1 MSELQI
7 KIIHEPDS
15 QKPFVIIDKP
25 AGLPSAPLNENDTNN
40 AFYQAAKLFPDML
53 EVQGKKSVEHGLLHR
68 LDTATAGL
76 MIIAA
81 TQKCYDF
88 LQNEQ
93 KENRIIKTYLAEC
106 NLQVFEENLVSSRSE
121 RLPEPVEGQTITITS
136 YFRAYGPGRKEVRPV
151 FQEDSEI
158 ALKKVGKKVL
168 YTTNIT
174 IKKINEEKNTAQVE
188 CTITNGYRHQV
199 RCHLAWCGLPV
210 IGDIIYNPQAKEDA
224 LKNKS
229 TEQMHFCASKIQFEY
244 PEGDL
249 NSYDRKDTWT

>member
-7 KIIHEPDS
+7 KIIHKPDS

-25 AGLPSAPLNENDTNN
+25 SGLPSAPLNENDTNN
-40 AFYQAAKLFPDML
+40 AFYQATKLFPKLL
-53 EVQGKKSVEHGLLHR
+53 EVQGKKTVEHGLLHR

-81 TQKCYDF
+81 NQECYDF
-88 LQNEQ
+88 LQKEQ
-93 KENRIIKTYLAEC
+93 KENRIIKTYTAEC
-106 NLQVFEENLVSSRSE
+106 GLLRFAPRND
-121 RLPEPVEGQTITITS
+121 TITITS
-136 YFRAYGPGRKEVRPV
+136 YFRPYGPGRKEVRPV
-151 FQEDSEI
+151 FPEDSEI
-158 ALKKVGKKVL
+158 ALKKVEKKVL

-174 IKKINEEKNTAQVE
+174 IKKINREKNTALVE

-210 IGDIIYNPQAKEDA
+210 IGDIIYNPHAKEDA

>member
-7 KIIHEPDS
+7 KIIHKPDS
-15 QKPFVIIDKP
+15 LKPFLIIDKP

-40 AFYQAAKLFPDML
+40 AFYQAAKLFPQLL
-53 EVQGKKSVEHGLLHR
+53 EVQGKKTIEHGLLHR
-68 LDTATAGL
+68 LDTATVGL

-81 TQKCYDF
+81 TQECYDF
-88 LQNEQ
+88 LQEEQ
-93 KENRIIKTYLAEC
+93 KENKIIKTYSAEC
-106 NLQVFEENLVSSRSE
+106 RLQHSFDE
-121 RLPEPVEGQTITITS
+121 QTITITS
-136 YFRAYGPGRKEVRPV
+136 YFRSYGPGRKEVRPV
-151 FQEDSEI
+151 FPEDSEI
-158 ALKKVGKKVL
+158 ALKKVEKKVL
-168 YTTNIT
+168 YTTNIN
-174 IKKINEEKNTAQVE
+174 IKKINKEKNTALVE

-210 IGDIIYNPQAKEDA
+210 IGDIIYNLQAKEDA